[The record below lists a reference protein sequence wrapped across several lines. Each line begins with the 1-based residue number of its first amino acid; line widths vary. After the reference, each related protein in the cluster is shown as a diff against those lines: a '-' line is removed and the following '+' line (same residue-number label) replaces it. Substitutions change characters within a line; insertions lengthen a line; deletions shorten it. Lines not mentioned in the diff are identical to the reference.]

1 MPSSV
6 QIPHDAHWPNLL
18 SRQQCKVALLV
29 ARGLTNKEIARQL
42 GLKEGTV
49 KVHLHNIFVRLRA
62 KSRHDLIVH
71 GSKTLHR
78 DTAKH
83 Q

>member
-1 MPSSV
+1 MLSLTH
-6 QIPHDAHWPNLL
+6 IPHDDQWPSLL

-29 ARGLTNKEIARQL
+29 ARGFTNREIAREL

-49 KVHLHNIFVRLRA
+49 KIHLHNIFVKLGA
-62 KSRHDLIVH
+62 KSRLDLINH
-71 GSKTLHR
+71 GPKR
-78 DTAKH
+78 